1 MEGTLKSKA
10 TDHARCWVLIFLL
23 CSTFINPIICSRTN
37 QNKLLVGF
45 QAPRNLSYPFSASKL
60 GSAMQIAV
68 DKINSNPSFVENYT
82 LDFVYVDTDCKA
94 KLSLGAFIDQIWR
107 ENISALFG
115 PPCPEEAEVTGL
127 LASTWNIPMF
137 GFVGQT
143 SKMDNSLIYDTYI
156 KIVPPLKRVGEVL
169 LKVLEFFGWTN
180 VGIIGGGAESNT
192 WDKVDGLFK
201 SVEQQLQGRVTVTSS
216 IMFDISDQE
225 LTHKTVKHISKVAR
239 VIIVISN
246 AEDSTKLV
254 MEAERQGLMNG
265 EYVFLLVQEFEVSG
279 NVDNVW
285 KSALSDNSQ
294 MALKAFDMVF
304 VLAQKSYEGYDYYD
318 FFERVYERLKGAPFY
333 SNLSSD
339 REVSPYSSYLH
350 DAVLLYAMALKE
362 ALKDGKDPHNGR
374 DVLQKLKDKNSIRFY
389 GASGLVHF
397 DQNGERNIDYSLYDL
412 QLHEG
417 IIKFVAI
424 LNFDSHTKMIKTTSR
439 FSTVIWPTGK
449 IPTDNPEC
457 GFDNELCEWLNSEI
471 YLVSLLVVMPLFGVL
486 AVILITFLTLQKT
499 RLQTKLEDSNWWLID
514 YNDITILIEPKGG
527 QAFSLHTTP
536 SKSGSGGSQTMISTN
551 SFGLKDKNGKET
563 IYATIGLYQGNHVSI
578 KYLDNQLLRDV
589 KKSSVIAEFN
599 VMRELKHENL
609 IQFFGVCNEPPNV
622 CIVMQYCKKGSLK
635 DILRNSE
642 IELDWMFK
650 LSFAY
655 DIVNGIEYLHRSSLK
670 SHGNL
675 KPTTCL
681 VDSRLQVK
689 LSGFGLWEFKH
700 GTKHRLIPLE
710 NPKYEEL
717 YWIAPELLRE
727 VHLPFNGTQKAD
739 VFSFAIIMR
748 EIIYSTEVGPYHD
761 IQLEPKEIIKQL
773 RAPLAGEPL
782 RPTLSAQM
790 CDEALITLLNA
801 CWSENPDQ
809 RPPFTSIR
817 RRLREICPDSH
828 TNILDNMVNKL
839 EKYANHLEDVVEER
853 TNQLTIEKSRADKL
867 LSSMLPRY
875 IADQLMS
882 GKSVEPTS
890 YDLVTIFFSDI
901 VGFTTMC
908 SISSALEV
916 VTLLNDLYSLFDE
929 IIKLYDV
936 YKVETIGDAYMV
948 ASGLPISNGTRHA
961 EEISIMALHFL
972 SAIKRFRIRHLPNE
986 KLAVRIGINS
996 GPVVAGVV
1004 GTTMPRYCLFGD
1016 TVNTASRMESS
1027 SLPLKI
1033 HISQSTAEILMKI
1046 GSYELEERGDTEL
1059 KGKGLQKTFW
1069 LNNKVGLKFPLSP
1082 QHCDMK
1088 LDPEPEVTYKPNIS
1102 CDVESK
1108 EKGRTHKI
1116 HDVDKIPGA
1125 YTLTVPDI

>member
-1 MEGTLKSKA
+1 
-10 TDHARCWVLIFLL
+10 
-23 CSTFINPIICSRTN
+23 
-37 QNKLLVGF
+37 
-45 QAPRNLSYPFSASKL
+45 
-60 GSAMQIAV
+60 MQIAI

-94 KLSLGAFIDQIWR
+94 KLSLGAFIDQIR
-107 ENISALFG
+107 KENISAIFG

-127 LASTWNIPMF
+127 LASIWNIPMF

-143 SKMDNSLIYDTYI
+143 TKMDNTLIYDTYI

-169 LKVLEFFGWTN
+169 LKTLEFFGWKN
-180 VGIIGGGAESNT
+180 IGIIGGGADSNT

-201 SVEQQLQGRVTVTSS
+201 SVEQKLQGKVTVTSS
-216 IMFDISDQE
+216 IKFDFSDQE
-225 LTHKTVKHISKVAR
+225 HITKNVKHISKIAR
-239 VIIVISN
+239 VIIVLSN
-246 AEDSTKLV
+246 AEDSTKLI

-265 EYVFLLVQEFEVSG
+265 EYVFLVVQQFEVSG
-279 NVDNVW
+279 NVDNLW
-285 KSALSDNSQ
+285 KTAVSDNSQ
-294 MALKAFDMVF
+294 RALKAFDMVF
-304 VLAQKSYEGYDYYD
+304 VLAEKSYEGYDYYD
-318 FFERVYERLKGAPFY
+318 FFERVHERLKGAPFY
-333 SNLSSD
+333 SNLSSE
-339 REVSPYSSYLH
+339 REVSPYSNYLH
-350 DAVLLYAMALKE
+350 DSVLLYAMALKE

-374 DVLQKLKDKNSIRFY
+374 DVLKKLRDKNSIRFY

-397 DQNGERNIDYSLYDL
+397 DEYGERNTDYSLYDL

-417 IIKFVAI
+417 VVKFVSI
-424 LNFDSHTKMIKTTSR
+424 LTFDSHSKLVKTTSR

-471 YLVSLLVVMPLFGVL
+471 YLVSLLVAMPLFGVL
-486 AVILITFLTLQKT
+486 AVILITLLTLQKT
-499 RLQTKLEDSNWWLID
+499 RLQTKLDDSNWWLIN
-514 YNDITILIEPKGG
+514 YSDITILTEPKGG
-527 QAFSLHTTP
+527 QTLSLNTTP
-536 SKSGSGGSQTMISTN
+536 TKSGSAGSQTMISST
-551 SFGLKDKNGKET
+551 SVGLRDQNGKQT
-563 IYATIGLYQGNHVSI
+563 IYATVGLYQGNHVSI
-578 KYLDNQLLRDV
+578 KYLDSQLLRDI
-589 KKSSVIAEFN
+589 KKPSIISEFH

-609 IQFFGVCNEPPNV
+609 VQFFGVCNEPPNV

-635 DILRNSE
+635 DILRNNE

-655 DIVNGIEYLHRSSLK
+655 DIVNGMEYLHRSALK

-717 YWIAPELLRE
+717 FWLAPELLRE

-739 VFSFAIIMR
+739 VYSFAIIMR
-748 EIIYSTEVGPYHD
+748 EIIYSTEVGPYSD
-761 IQLEPKEIIKQL
+761 IQLEPKDIIKQL

-782 RPTLSAQM
+782 RPTLSPQM
-790 CDEALITLLNA
+790 CEEAIIALLTA

-817 RRLREICPDSH
+817 RSLREISPDGYG
-828 TNILDNMVNKL
+828 NILDNMVNKL
-839 EKYANHLEDVVEER
+839 EKYANHLEEVVEER

-882 GKSVEPTS
+882 GKSVEPMS
-890 YDLVTIFFSDI
+890 YELVTIFFSDI

-908 SISSALEV
+908 SVSSALEV

-972 SAIKRFRIRHLPNE
+972 SAIKRFKIKHLPNE
-986 KLAVRIGINS
+986 RLALRIGINS

-1027 SLPLKI
+1027 SQPLKI
-1033 HISQSTAEILMKI
+1033 HISQSTAEILMKV
-1046 GSYELEERGDTEL
+1046 GSYELEERGDIEL
-1059 KGKGLQKTFW
+1059 KGKGLQKTYW
-1069 LNNKVGLKFPLSP
+1069 LINKSGLKFPVTP
-1082 QHCDMK
+1082 QHYDVK
-1088 LDPEPEVTYKPNIS
+1088 PGLDADVIYKPNMS
-1102 CDVESK
+1102 SVVESK
-1108 EKGRTHKI
+1108 EKGRNQFQA
-1116 HDVDKIPGA
+1116 DKIPGA

>member
-1 MEGTLKSKA
+1 MERTPNSKE
-10 TDHARCWVLIFLL
+10 TEHGGGWRVWIFLL
-23 CSTFINPIICSRTN
+23 CSTCFNPIICSRTN
-37 QNKLLVGF
+37 QNRLLVGF
-45 QAPRNLSYPFSASKL
+45 QAPRNLSFPFSSSKL
-60 GSAMQIAV
+60 GSAMQIAI

-94 KLSLGAFIDQIWR
+94 KISLGAFIDQIQR

-127 LASTWNIPMF
+127 LASIWNIPMF
-137 GFVGQT
+137 AFVGQT
-143 SKMDNSLIYDTYI
+143 NKMDNTLMYDTYI

-169 LKVLEFFGWTN
+169 LKVLEFFGWKN
-180 VGIIGGGAESNT
+180 VGIIGGGADSNT

-201 SVEQQLQGRVTVTSS
+201 SVEQKLQGKATVTGS
-216 IMFDISDQE
+216 IKFDFSDQE
-225 LTHKTVKHISKVAR
+225 QISKNMKYISKVAR
-239 VIIVISN
+239 VIIVLSN
-246 AEDSTKLV
+246 AEDATRLV
-254 MEAERQGLMNG
+254 MEAERQSLMNG
-265 EYVFLLVQEFEVSG
+265 EYVFLVVQQFEVSG
-279 NVDNVW
+279 NVDNLW
-285 KSALSDNSQ
+285 KAALSNNSQ
-294 MALKAFDMVF
+294 RALKAFDMVF
-304 VLAQKSYEGYDYYD
+304 VIAEKSYEGYDYYD
-318 FFERVYERLKGAPFY
+318 FFERVHERLKGAPFY

-374 DVLQKLKDKNSIRFY
+374 DVLKKLRDKNSIRFY

-397 DQNGERNIDYSLYDL
+397 DENGERNTDYSLYDL
-412 QLHEG
+412 QLYEG
-417 IIKFVAI
+417 TVKFVAI
-424 LNFDSHTKMIKTTSR
+424 LAFDSHTKIIKTTSR
-439 FSTVIWPTGK
+439 FSSVIWPAGK
-449 IPTDNPEC
+449 IPADKPEC

-471 YLVSLLVVMPLFGVL
+471 YLVSLLVAMPLIGVL
-486 AVILITFLTLQKT
+486 AVILITLLTLQKT
-499 RLQTKLEDSNWWLID
+499 RLQTKLDDSNWWLID
-514 YNDITILIEPKGG
+514 YSDITILTEPKGW
-527 QAFSLHTTP
+527 QSLSLHTTP
-536 SKSGSGGSQTMISTN
+536 SKSGSGGSQTMISSN

-563 IYATIGLYQGNHVSI
+563 IYATVGLYQGNHVSL
-578 KYLDNQLLRDV
+578 KYLDNQLLRDI
-589 KKSSVIAEFN
+589 KRPSIIAEFN

-609 IQFFGVCNEPPNV
+609 VQFFGVCNEPPNI
-622 CIVMQYCKKGSLK
+622 CIVMQYCKKGSLR
-635 DILRNSE
+635 DILRNNE
-642 IELDWMFK
+642 IDLDWMFK

-655 DIVNGIEYLHRSSLK
+655 DIVNGMDYIHRSNLK

-700 GTKHRLIPLE
+700 GTKHRLIPFE

-717 YWIAPELLRE
+717 FWIAPELLRE

-748 EIIYSTEVGPYHD
+748 ELIYSTELGPYSD

-773 RAPLAGEPL
+773 RAPLAGDPL
-782 RPTLSAQM
+782 RPTLSPQM

-809 RPPFTSIR
+809 RPPFSSIKR
-817 RRLREICPDSH
+817 SLRAISPDNYG
-828 TNILDNMVNKL
+828 NILDNMVNKL
-839 EKYANHLEDVVEER
+839 EKYANHLEEVVEER
-853 TNQLTIEKSRADKL
+853 TNQLTVEKIRADKL
-867 LSSMLPRY
+867 LCSMLPRH

-882 GKSVEPTS
+882 GKSVEPRS
-890 YDLVTIFFSDI
+890 YELVTIFFSDI

-908 SISSALEV
+908 AISSALEV

-961 EEISIMALHFL
+961 EDISIMALHFL
-972 SAIKRFRIRHLPNE
+972 SEIKQFRIKHLPNE
-986 KLAVRIGINS
+986 KLALRIGINS

-1016 TVNTASRMESS
+1016 TVNTASRMESNS
-1027 SLPLKI
+1027 EPMKI

-1046 GSYELEERGDTEL
+1046 GSYELEARGDIEL

-1069 LNNKVGLKFPLSP
+1069 LNNKLGLKFPVMQ
-1082 QHCDMK
+1082 QHYDMK
-1088 LDPEPEVTYKPNIS
+1088 PSLDPKVTYKPIIGS
-1102 CDVESK
+1102 DVENK
-1108 EKGRTHKI
+1108 EKGRAQI
-1116 HDVDKIPGA
+1116 QVDKIPGA